1 MTINPCSLLSQLTRS
16 VVQNFEGRS
25 KPKPHNR
32 KLKNSYQMPKISRA
46 KGRPRKLQSAQ
57 SAIQLNTDENRNRDK
72 SQMVEV
78 QCQKEF
84 LGQETTGRVCERGD
98 PSDVMNESPV
108 KCADV
113 GEKSGSMFG
122 NSTSPYD
129 IAVENEGFEICPTSS
144 SRKRERSSKHFLE
157 GEELNSGYLPSI
169 VAHTQPTLQ
178 TSVSLLDNPDFNTV
192 RRSIEELRTVEEE
205 SNIAPQSF
213 EPVQSQSSISS
224 THTHPTLNK
233 PGPGLRQSISQV
245 KPTPERPSKKI
256 RSNKSSSKVFQIGKS
271 HKYREMTYEEQSNLV
286 ERKGCGLFL
295 GYNAMRARSKGHRGR
310 TKNCRLAIFK
320 SGRLSDFEWF
330 TINGSSSPGELP
342 LEIWD
347 ETRTFPSIENSIPPT
362 TLEVESPRRPH
373 IVEFQSLPGK
383 LNTDMSGPNLN
394 CNSLYSR
401 TDAST
406 LKTISGFPNGSGMDP
421 PDDDLTSDEAVD
433 VGNTDD
439 SGHAAFEVN
448 EKVQNSQDET
458 NTSYLTPPL
467 NISSFTHI
475 NQSAESKLT
484 PSERHS
490 NVPQAETDGSGFSSS
505 ICPPYST
512 TLDEV
517 DHSIH
522 DENLC
527 LSKSTPIAQNE
538 VASNDRFLATDN
550 ARTSSNAVAELSN
563 KTSKSK
569 SEDLFQIS
577 QQVNIP
583 RGSVGVLRRKII
595 MDIIEICGGVFPGYK
610 ELTAPFVTA
619 WMKLGKPGKPD
630 GKTVHFAYR
639 SLINCGK
646 LRELKFSFQDSHGL
660 VVTKSIITKIEI
672 NPADPIVQNIQ
683 EKVIASYP
691 QHFIPEE
698 IEVWE
703 EVRNRAYFPSKWIL
717 HRYSTDLEIEDEM
730 QVRLQHKPGY
740 ILRKENQKAMM
751 EKEKELNGGGETRT
765 VRRKRCTEPVRLFV
779 RILDSLRRKLND
791 QNHETADLLLS

>member
-1 MTINPCSLLSQLTRS
+1 M
-16 VVQNFEGRS
+16 VQNFEGRS
-25 KPKPHNR
+25 KTKSHNR
-32 KLKNSYQMPKISRA
+32 KLKNSDKIPKISRA

-78 QCQKEF
+78 QYQEEF

-98 PSDVMNESPV
+98 LSDVMNGFPV
-108 KCADV
+108 KFADV
-113 GEKSGSMFG
+113 GEKSDSMFG
-122 NSTSPYD
+122 NVTNPYD
-129 IAVENEGFEICPTSS
+129 IAVGNEGFEICPTSS
-144 SRKRERSSKHFLE
+144 SRKRKRSSKHFLE

-178 TSVSLLDNPDFNTV
+178 TSVSLLDNPDFNTI

-205 SNIAPQSF
+205 TNTAPQSF
-213 EPVQSQSSISS
+213 ELVQSQSSIS
-224 THTHPTLNK
+224 THTHPTPNK
-233 PGPGLRQSISQV
+233 PGSGLRHSISQA
-245 KPTPERPSKKI
+245 KPTPGRPSKKI
-256 RSNKSSSKVFQIGKS
+256 RSNKSSSKVFHIGKS

-295 GYNAMRARSKGHRGR
+295 GHNAMRARSKGHRGR

-330 TINGSSSPGELP
+330 TINGSPPPGELP

-347 ETRTFPSIENSIPPT
+347 ETRTFPSIENCIPPT
-362 TLEVESPRRPH
+362 TLEVESPQGPH
-373 IVEFQSLPGK
+373 IVGFQSLPGK
-383 LNTDMSGPNLN
+383 LNTDMSGLDLN
-394 CNSLYSR
+394 SNSLHSR

-406 LKTISGFPNGSGMDP
+406 LKTISDFPNGSGMEP
-421 PDDDLTSDEAVD
+421 PDDDLTPDQAVD
-433 VGNTDD
+433 VANTDD
-439 SGHAAFEVN
+439 SRHPAIEVN
-448 EKVQNSQDET
+448 EKVQNSQDEII
-458 NTSYLTPPL
+458 NSYLTPPL
-467 NISSFTHI
+467 NISSFTHV
-475 NQSAESKLT
+475 NQSAKSKLT

-490 NVPQAETDGSGFSSS
+490 NVPQAEIDETGFSSS
-505 ICPPYST
+505 IGAPYST

-517 DHSIH
+517 DHSID
-522 DENLC
+522 DENLG
-527 LSKSTPIAQNE
+527 LSKSTPVAQNE
-538 VASNDRFLATDN
+538 VASNDRDLAVDN
-550 ARTSSNAVAELSN
+550 VRTSSNTVAELSN
-563 KTSKSK
+563 KTSNSK
-569 SEDLFQIS
+569 SEDLSQIS
-577 QQVNIP
+577 QQVTIP

-660 VVTKSIITKIEI
+660 MVTKSIITKIEI
-672 NPADPIVQNIQ
+672 NPADPRVQNIQ

-717 HRYSTDLEIEDEM
+717 HRYSTDLEVEDEM

-740 ILRKENQKAMM
+740 VLRKENQKAMM
-751 EKEKELNGGGETRT
+751 EKEKELNRGGETRT

-779 RILDSLRRKLND
+779 RILDS
-791 QNHETADLLLS
+791 